1 MVGEAQ
7 SGWRFCLPCF
17 AVRWTYSLDTVMFV
31 GKQLYVYNIL
41 YIYAYMLIYRENC
54 TCHFNILNVDTGGIN
69 PG

>member
-31 GKQLYVYNIL
+31 GKQLYVYNII
-41 YIYAYMLIYRENC
+41 YIYIC
-54 TCHFNILNVDTGGIN
+54 IHVDLFIGKIVLVISTS
-69 PG
+69 